1 MEPLVDWQ
9 HLEHKNKVHF
19 AEKCSF
25 PTKKKVKKKNK
36 ILHSTVLP
44 AVFVTT

>member
-25 PTKKKVKKKNK
+25 QTKNEEQN
-36 ILHSTVLP
+36 LHATVLP
-44 AVFVTT
+44 AVL